1 MRSGSWAA
9 VGVLR
14 SSSPCAGWVE
24 VGTAASHVACT
35 LSPCREAPLGVGRE
49 GGFPPLPVG
58 VAQQPPLRAADPTA
72 SPGPDLR
79 TSCVLGP
86 FSALSSPNPSVPS
99 EIFPYLVVVIGL
111 ENVLVLT
118 RSVVST
124 PVDLEVKLRIAQGN

>member
-9 VGVLR
+9 GAVLQP
-14 SSSPCAGWVE
+14 SSRCAGWVE
-24 VGTAASHVACT
+24 VGTAAGHVAWT
-35 LSPCREAPLGVGRE
+35 LSLCREALLGVGRE
-49 GGFPPLPVG
+49 GGFPPVPVG
-58 VAQQPPLRAADPTA
+58 VTEQPPLRAAAPTA
-72 SPGPDLR
+72 SPAPDLR

-86 FSALSSPNPSVPS
+86 SSALFSPCPSVPS